1 MDKQSIIKE
10 VHNRLYWMGS
20 NLSPSIEDVNL
31 YGFLDRAYHLVINTN
46 VTKGSLEHLNGLI
59 ETKNNFTKAFKP
71 IKPIKHN
78 RYVKYDTNFLDD
90 FFLFLGGTILLSRDD
105 LKYLPVALEQVSAKY
120 FEVLTDTTNKVY
132 FRNPKIIIGNGDDY
146 IFVINDYFSTINN
159 NTTDSLVFRYIKV
172 PQKFENLLNNQEPEI
187 PEILQFD
194 LIEKAAELIANTLN
208 PQMAAQEIQN
218 NDKLPL

>member
-46 VTKGSLEHLNGLI
+46 VAKGSLEHLNGLI
-59 ETKNNFTKAFKP
+59 ETKNYFTK
-71 IKPIKHN
+71 ITTHN
-78 RYVKYDTNFLDD
+78 RYVRYADNLED
-90 FFLFLGGTILLSRDD
+90 FFLFLGGTVLLSRDD
-105 LKYLPVALEQVSAKY
+105 LNYLPVALEQVSAKY

-146 IFVINDYFSTINN
+146 IFIINDYFSTINS
-159 NTTDSLVFRYIKV
+159 TTDSLVFRYIKV
-172 PQKFENLLNNQEPEI
+172 PQKFESLLNTQEPEI